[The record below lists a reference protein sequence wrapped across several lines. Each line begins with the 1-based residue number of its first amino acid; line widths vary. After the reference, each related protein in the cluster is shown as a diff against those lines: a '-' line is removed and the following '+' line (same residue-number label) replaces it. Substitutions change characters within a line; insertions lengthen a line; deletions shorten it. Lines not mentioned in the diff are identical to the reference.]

1 MSFVYSK
8 FTATNT
14 LMIRTNCG
22 ACTAALFRTN
32 DNTFAF
38 NYNSPLFA
46 HRKRSSK
53 LRLFIFLR
61 QRNHSTKTDCTSS
74 KFRCINPSSDVSTH
88 FTEKILFTKLI
99 CSQAYERADDFTS
112 SSWLLVL
119 GRTKSVNQISFF
131 NRDYLRPCLAA
142 DLCKQLEM
150 KVTAFE
156 S

>member
-1 MSFVYSK
+1 MKLALLHYFG
-8 FTATNT
+8 
-14 LMIRTNCG
+14 LMT
-22 ACTAALFRTN
+22 
-32 DNTFAF
+32 TFLHS

-119 GRTKSVNQISFF
+119 GRTTMHLKALLIGQKSVNLISFF
-131 NRDYLRPCLAA
+131 NRDYLCPCLAA